1 MKRTILFAAIAG
13 LLVSCVR
20 DIDVKEGQ
28 TEQGKDEVINQF
40 DFSTVQDV
48 NLSVDY
54 SAFNAPAPVLFSVY
68 SENPF
73 TGSEESMTLRS
84 DISPIFEAYTG
95 KDGKFNDAVKLPA
108 YAKQLYV
115 VTGNFFVTDNLITVD
130 VKNGTASAVE
140 TMLHKPPTEHRA
152 EQARRLKVWIIS
164 TSCRMRS
171 TYQQA
176 TRLTSR
182 FTRNGTPH

>member
-95 KDGKFNDAVKLPA
+95 KDGKFNEV
-108 YAKQLYV
+108 
-115 VTGNFFVTDNLITVD
+115 I
-130 VKNGTASAVE
+130 NG
-140 TMLHKPPTEHRA
+140 KPDWVNE
-152 EQARRLKVWIIS
+152 
-164 TSCRMRS
+164 
-171 TYQQA
+171 Y
-176 TRLTSR
+176 
-182 FTRNGTPH
+182 

>member
-54 SAFNAPAPVLFSVY
+54 SAFNAPAPV
-68 SENPF
+68 
-73 TGSEESMTLRS
+73 
-84 DISPIFEAYTG
+84 
-95 KDGKFNDAVKLPA
+95 
-108 YAKQLYV
+108 
-115 VTGNFFVTDNLITVD
+115 
-130 VKNGTASAVE
+130 
-140 TMLHKPPTEHRA
+140 
-152 EQARRLKVWIIS
+152 
-164 TSCRMRS
+164 MRS
-171 TYQQA
+171 Q
-176 TRLTSR
+176 
-182 FTRNGTPH
+182 